1 MLFNKVAGPQI
12 SNFVKKRLQHR
23 FFSAKFSKFLL
34 TLCFT
39 DHLHQLVLT
48 VSCFQPA
55 ILLKKRLRQRCLSVN
70 FAIFLITSFDKTP
83 PDDYFLCLS
92 VNFEKLFRIISFLII
107 IIIIISFLELLVTL
121 GNCLLQVQVPEFE
134 PAETVKD
141 YFTSPIQA
149 FYTRPKSRHSKALI
163 YLESLNIIFN
173 EVNL

>member
-1 MLFNKVAGPQI
+1 M
-12 SNFVKKRLQHR
+12 
-23 FFSAKFSKFLL
+23 
-34 TLCFT
+34 
-39 DHLHQLVLT
+39 
-48 VSCFQPA
+48 
-55 ILLKKRLRQRCLSVN
+55 N

-92 VNFEKLFRIISFLII
+92 VNFEKLFRIISFLIII